1 MPDVDRMTSITTPAA
16 GQKQRSRLSRLRL
29 LASRSLL
36 LLLAVLIGALGMRA
50 WMSRSAPD
58 LKPWHRL
65 VPEELDAKALESA
78 DWAQYVDAENRLFAE
93 VSNEMRDQLDPED
106 RAQFNRYDPDSRV
119 NPDRLAANWNRSLI
133 LEPAGPPV
141 GVVLLLHGMTDS
153 PYSMRHIA
161 ESYRR
166 HGFAAL
172 VLRLPA
178 HGTVPGALSRV
189 DWREWVAATHLAMRE
204 VARRSQASLPIHIVG
219 YSNGGALAVKY
230 ALDAV
235 EDSSLA
241 QADRIVLISPMIGVN
256 RNARFAG
263 IAGWPAILP
272 AFART
277 AWLDILPEFNPFKY
291 NSFPVNAARQS
302 YLLTDALQRQL
313 LRLKKSQRLER
324 LPPILTFQSMVDATV
339 IASAVATAL
348 YAQLPANGSELVL
361 FDINRDVEIE
371 PFLRSGVLVAPSAM
385 LTPRPRNYGVTI
397 VTNADPQSRTAVACT
412 FPAGTQEETTTPLDL
427 RYPPEGF
434 SLSHIALPFPVSDG
448 LYGLDPD
455 PADNFGIRLG
465 ALGMR
470 GERGVLAGGLDITTV
485 RLSSNPFFP
494 YMIERIE
501 AGMAN

>member
-1 MPDVDRMTSITTPAA
+1 MTSTTPSTA
-16 GQKQRSRLSRLRL
+16 GRKRRGRLRW
-29 LASRSLL
+29 LASRFLL
-36 LLLAVLIGALGMRA
+36 LLLAVLIGALVMRA

-78 DWAQYVDAENRLFAE
+78 DWLQYIDAENRIFAE
-93 VSNEMRDQLDPED
+93 VSDEMRDRLDPED
-106 RAQFNRYDPDSRV
+106 RAQFNRYDTDSRV
-119 NPDRLAANWNRSLI
+119 SPDRLATNWNRSLI
-133 LEPAGPPV
+133 LEPASEPV

-161 ESYRR
+161 QSYRR

-172 VLRLPA
+172 ALRLPA

-204 VARRSQASLPIHIVG
+204 VARRSQSTLPVHVVG

-230 ALDAV
+230 ALDAL

-256 RNARFAG
+256 RGARFAG
-263 IAGWPAILP
+263 IAGWPAVLP

-302 YLLTDALQRQL
+302 YLLTDALQKQL
-313 LRLKKSQRLER
+313 LRLKESKQLER

-361 FDINRDVEIE
+361 FDINRDAEIE

-385 LTPRPRNYGVTI
+385 LSAPPRNYGVTI
-397 VTNADPQSRTAVACT
+397 VTNADPLSRAAVAHAV
-412 FPAGTQEETTTPLDL
+412 PAGTQEEMTTPLDL
-427 RYPPEGF
+427 TYPPGVF
-434 SLSHIALPFPVSDG
+434 SLSHIALPFPVNDA
-448 LYGLDPD
+448 LYGLYPD
-455 PADNFGIRLG
+455 PAEDFGIRLG
-465 ALGMR
+465 TLGMR
-470 GERGVLAGGLDITTV
+470 GERGVLAGGLDLASM
-485 RLSSNPFFP
+485 RLSSNTFFP

-501 AGMAN
+501 AGMRPAPAPR